1 MTDNGE
7 AKNSQSTNDL
17 FLERTALLS
26 EKTQAFGSSYI
37 RGVLSEKDN
46 PLSARNILA
55 PFGRRTRQEIT
66 ERVLL
71 SPKVQGMLE
80 GVRSFKAHK
89 FPVIPKSPL
98 YLCDGGW
105 HRGKRGWDCDL
116 EDKLSLIEL
125 SFYRKHLYQVALLR
139 HIRSMPQDPHT
150 IHLAKK
156 IGKELQHHAN
166 PWD

>member
-1 MTDNGE
+1 MTDKGE
-7 AKNSQSTNDL
+7 AKNQNWSNL
-17 FLERTALLS
+17 FKERIEQVPPAVMAEYS
-26 EKTQAFGSSYI
+26 GYI
-37 RGVLSEKDN
+37 RGILSEKDN

-55 PFGRRTRQEIT
+55 PPVKRTRQEIT
-66 ERVLL
+66 DYVLL
-71 SPKVQGMLE
+71 TVKVQGMLE

-98 YLCDGGW
+98 YLCEGGW
-105 HRGKRGWDCDL
+105 HRGHRGWNCDL

-139 HIRSMPQDPHT
+139 YIRNLPQDPHT

-156 IGKELQHHAN
+156 IGRELQHHAN